1 MKINKEL
8 RIPLSELIY
17 ETSLMFQPKWGSYL
31 AQKSLSSE
39 FIKNLSLV
47 IAWKKSQQLVS
58 VFTYFLPEREKLM
71 ILLEIILVYC
81 VKKHSTRV

>member
-47 IAWKKSQQLVS
+47 IA
-58 VFTYFLPEREKLM
+58 
-71 ILLEIILVYC
+71 
-81 VKKHSTRV
+81 